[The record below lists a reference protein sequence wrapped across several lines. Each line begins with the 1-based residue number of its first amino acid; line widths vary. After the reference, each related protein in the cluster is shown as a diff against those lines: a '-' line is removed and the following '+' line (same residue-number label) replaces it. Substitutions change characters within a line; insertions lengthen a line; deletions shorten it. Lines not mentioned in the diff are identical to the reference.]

1 MEKYERRMKTFGGEG
16 TDVANMAIITE
27 PNLEDGE
34 KEIVMITHDES
45 TFYCNEGM
53 RLFWMENG
61 KKKLL
66 PKCKGQSIM
75 ISGFLCACHGFMSNS
90 RGQKSFKTFLAGKNR
105 DGELCFN
112 NFEIHMCV

>member
-1 MEKYERRMKTFGGEG
+1 MEKYERRMKAFGGEG
-16 TDVANMAIITE
+16 TEMANMAIIIE
-27 PNLEDGE
+27 PNLKDGE
-34 KEIVMITHDES
+34 NEIVMITHDES

-53 RLFWMENG
+53 RLFWKENG

-66 PKCKGQSIM
+66 PKYKGQSIM

-90 RGQKSFKTFLAGKNR
+90 RGQKCFKTFLAGKNR
-105 DGELCFN
+105 DGELCLY